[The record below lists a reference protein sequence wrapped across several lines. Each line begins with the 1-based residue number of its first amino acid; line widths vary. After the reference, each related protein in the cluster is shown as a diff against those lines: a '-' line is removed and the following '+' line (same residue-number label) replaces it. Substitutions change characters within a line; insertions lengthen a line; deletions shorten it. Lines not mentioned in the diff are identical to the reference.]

1 MMHFIPVLDYL
12 AIKIPESI
20 PALFAGEEKN
30 LNCSVEGLSP
40 LTVRW
45 LMNNTVLKERKSQ
58 QGNRVNLSLYFPELD
73 LHHTG
78 NYTCEASNY
87 NRPTKKRTTLVTV
100 TCKQLLLKLF
110 LDRERSSF
118 FPQNHAPRPKRY
130 NYAN

>member
-12 AIKIPESI
+12 EIKIPESI

-40 LTVRW
+40 PTVRW
-45 LMNNTVLKERKSQ
+45 LMNNTILKERKSQ
-58 QGNRVNLSLYFPELD
+58 QGNRLNLTLDFPELD

-78 NYTCEASNY
+78 NYTCEASSY
-87 NRPTKKRTTLVTV
+87 NIPTEKRTTLVTV

>member
-12 AIKIPESI
+12 EIKIPESI

-40 LTVRW
+40 PTVRW

-58 QGNRVNLSLYFPELD
+58 QGNRVNLTLDFPELD

-78 NYTCEASNY
+78 NYTCEASSY
-87 NRPTKKRTTLVTV
+87 NIPTEKRTTLVTV